1 MNIQLI
7 KGTDLTTEQ
16 KEMLTFR
23 GMQNPEWVS
32 LHSFYFADGKPSKI
46 EGYYY
51 PVCNTS
57 LGKLLSI
64 YKDSEI
70 IW

>member
-23 GMQNPEWVS
+23 GMQNPEFVKC
-32 LHSFYFADGKPSKI
+32 HSFYFLDGKPSQM

-51 PVCNTS
+51 PVCHS
-57 LGKLLSI
+57 LSWI
-64 YKDSEI
+64 D
-70 IW
+70 WN